1 MLSELL
7 FTISDAIKN
16 RYLGAER
23 RKKRIRRQN
32 DRKFI
37 FDWENTDDTSA
48 DYNPIYSDRHY
59 TQVSPP
65 ISTCKHFVIPTVYRQ
80 REMKQ
85 HGYTPIG
92 LRSVF
97 LFPCF
102 VYSAASGPPRGRD
115 SAPPHPPYRPSIGLG
130 KIKGARNPVFIS
142 ATTVLASHD

>member
-1 MLSELL
+1 LRSATKKRFSCVLAFFGLFCVAYCVPCVLYLIDVSGLCSDAKVVSYYWGQLLTYFLSLFNIYHSMLSELL

-59 TQVSPP
+59 TQVSD
-65 ISTCKHFVIPTVYRQ
+65 
-80 REMKQ
+80 
-85 HGYTPIG
+85 
-92 LRSVF
+92 
-97 LFPCF
+97 FPH
-102 VYSAASGPPRGRD
+102 R
-115 SAPPHPPYRPSIGLG
+115 
-130 KIKGARNPVFIS
+130 
-142 ATTVLASHD
+142 TTYIYQ